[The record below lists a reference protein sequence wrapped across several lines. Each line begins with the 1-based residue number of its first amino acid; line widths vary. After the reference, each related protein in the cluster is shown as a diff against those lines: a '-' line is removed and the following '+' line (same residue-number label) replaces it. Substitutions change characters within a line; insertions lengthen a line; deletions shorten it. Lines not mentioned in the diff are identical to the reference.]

1 MTQQSAQTGSYPF
14 SATLRGALVPTL
26 VAGVAAS
33 VVLALTRGVAGG
45 VSALVGVAI
54 AVVFFS
60 SGLLLM
66 DKLVR
71 DRDPMLFMAVGMAIY
86 FAQVLL
92 LLGVLVI
99 AGRVESLDSWAAGVA
114 MLVAVLAW
122 QVGQVVAWRRARV
135 PVYDT
140 PAEEPSGPA
149 AGASDESRTA
159 GSGESS

>member
-26 VAGVAAS
+26 VAGGVAT
-33 VVLALTRGVAGG
+33 VVLALTRGLDGG

-54 AVVFFS
+54 AVVFFG

-86 FAQVLL
+86 FGQVLL
-92 LLGVLVI
+92 LLGVLVV
-99 AGRVESLDSWAAGVA
+99 AGRIESLDSWAAGVA

-122 QVGQVVAWRRARV
+122 QVGQVRAWRRARV
-135 PVYDT
+135 PVYDPPSDLPSAGGTDT
-140 PAEEPSGPA
+140 PADPSSTG
-149 AGASDESRTA
+149 AGEGR
-159 GSGESS
+159 

>member
-14 SATLRGALVPTL
+14 SATLRGALVPTV
-26 VAGVAAS
+26 VAGGLAAL
-33 VVLALTRGVAGG
+33 VLGLVRGAAGG
-45 VSALVGVAI
+45 VSGLVGVAI
-54 AVVFFS
+54 AVVFFA

-92 LLGVLVI
+92 LLGVLIV
-99 AGRVESLDSWAAGVA
+99 AGKVESLDSWAAGVA

-122 QVGQVVAWRRARV
+122 QVGQVRAWRRARV
-135 PVYDT
+135 PVYD
-140 PAEEPSGPA
+140 PQDDGQSDPVDG
-149 AGASDESRTA
+149 GADAPRNA
-159 GSGESS
+159 GSGESP

>member
-14 SATLRGALVPTL
+14 SATLRGALVPTV
-26 VAGVAAS
+26 VAGGLAAL
-33 VVLALTRGVAGG
+33 VLGLFRGVAGG
-45 VSALVGVAI
+45 VSGLVGVAI
-54 AVVFFS
+54 AVVFFA

-92 LLGVLVI
+92 LLGVLIV
-99 AGRVESLDSWAAGVA
+99 AGKVESLDIWAAGVA

-122 QVGQVVAWRRARV
+122 QVGQVRAWRRARV
-135 PVYDT
+135 PVYDPPAQAPRSPGAGT
-140 PAEEPSGPA
+140 P
-149 AGASDESRTA
+149 DESQT
-159 GSGESS
+159 GVSGESS

>member
-14 SATLRGALVPTL
+14 SATLRGALVPTV
-26 VAGVAAS
+26 VAGGIAAL
-33 VVLALTRGVAGG
+33 VLGLVRGVAGG
-45 VSALVGVAI
+45 VSGLVGVAI
-54 AVVFFS
+54 AVVFFA

-92 LLGVLVI
+92 LLGVLIV
-99 AGRVESLDSWAAGVA
+99 AGKVESLDSWAAGVA

-122 QVGQVVAWRRARV
+122 QVGQIRAWRRARV
-135 PVYDT
+135 PVYD
-140 PAEEPSGPA
+140 PQDGSPSGPA
-149 AGASDESRTA
+149 AGGTEGPRSA
-159 GSGESS
+159 GPGESS

>member
-26 VAGVAAS
+26 VAGGLAT
-33 VVLALTRGVAGG
+33 VVLALTRGVDGG

-54 AVVFFS
+54 AVVFFG

-71 DRDPMLFMAVGMAIY
+71 DRDPMLFMAVGMAVY
-86 FAQVLL
+86 FGQVLL
-92 LLGVLVI
+92 LLGVLLV
-99 AGRVESLDSWAAGVA
+99 AGKVESLDSWAAGVA

-122 QVGQVVAWRRARV
+122 QVGQVRAWRRARV
-135 PVYDT
+135 PVYDP
-140 PAEEPSGPA
+140 PADGVPRSSA
-149 AGASDESRTA
+149 AGSDESRYGA
-159 GSGESS
+159 SGESS

>member
-26 VAGVAAS
+26 VSGGLATI
-33 VVLALTRGVAGG
+33 VLALTRGVAGG

-54 AVVFFS
+54 AVVFFG

-86 FAQVLL
+86 FGQVLL
-92 LLGVLVI
+92 LLGVLLV
-99 AGRVESLDSWAAGVA
+99 AGKVESLDSWAAGVA

-122 QVGQVVAWRRARV
+122 QVGQVRAWRRARV
-135 PVYDT
+135 PVYDP
-140 PAEEPSGPA
+140 PADVVPGSPA
-149 AGASDESRTA
+149 AGSEESRNA
-159 GSGESS
+159 APGESS

>member
-1 MTQQSAQTGSYPF
+1 M
-14 SATLRGALVPTL
+14 VPTL
-26 VAGVAAS
+26 VAGAIATI
-33 VVLALTRGVAGG
+33 VLGLTRGLAGG

-54 AVVFFS
+54 AVVFFG

-92 LLGVLVI
+92 LLGVLLV

-114 MLVAVLAW
+114 MLVAVIAW
-122 QVGQVVAWRRARV
+122 QVGQVRAWRRARV
-135 PVYDT
+135 PVYDAPSET
-140 PAEEPSGPA
+140 PSSGVGEGSVEPRAKG
-149 AGASDESRTA
+149 AGEVR
-159 GSGESS
+159 

>member
-14 SATLRGALVPTL
+14 SATLRGALVPTV
-26 VAGVAAS
+26 VAGGIAAL
-33 VVLALTRGVAGG
+33 VLGLVRGVAGG
-45 VSALVGVAI
+45 VSGLVGVAI
-54 AVVFFS
+54 AVVFFA

-92 LLGVLVI
+92 LLGVLIV
-99 AGRVESLDSWAAGVA
+99 AGKVESLDSWAAGVA

-122 QVGQVVAWRRARV
+122 QVGQVRAWRRARV
-135 PVYDT
+135 PVYDPQDES
-140 PAEEPSGPA
+140 PAGPA
-149 AGASDESRTA
+149 AGGTEGPRSA
-159 GSGESS
+159 GPGESS